1 MLKLNTLVDAA
12 AAAAP
17 FRTVRRFKF
26 VFDLSTMFTSP
37 TLRPPRIH
45 RREAGRRHARATSL
59 RKLISRDDSTMET
72 MTSAIAKMP
81 AAAAVGSNL

>member
-37 TLRPPRIH
+37 TYGLLESMDAEP
-45 RREAGRRHARATSL
+45 GVV
-59 RKLISRDDSTMET
+59 
-72 MTSAIAKMP
+72 MP
-81 AAAAVGSNL
+81 APPVCAN